1 MQPEKLNGATEHPR
15 QELIDF
21 LQSNCPEIFTEGR
34 IDPDRLKATLGE
46 AVNDQNERYE
56 LNWAGKADCFRH
68 LQEPITATLR
78 PCREESVN
86 FDETENL
93 FIEGENLQVLKIL
106 QKSYFGK
113 IKMIYIDPP
122 YNTGNDS
129 FIYPDRFQES
139 QEEYLQRIGDKDE
152 EGKLTQDGMFRKNS
166 RDNGHYHSN
175 WLSMMYPRLFLA
187 RNLLREDGVIFVSI
201 DDNELSSLRLILDEV
216 FGGENFVAT
225 ISWRNVTDNNPT
237 LINKDNEFIVV
248 FAKNKQSLPQFW
260 RSSVSEAKDLLLAE
274 YHKVRDEL
282 GNDLE
287 AIEKRVR
294 EFIRDN
300 SEALANLTRY
310 KLVDREGIY
319 TGSESVHNPRAG
331 GYQFDVEH
339 PITKKKMRSPANGY
353 RFPEPTFRTME
364 RQGLI
369 LYGEDEKRIVKIKK
383 YLKDFED
390 TFRSVITLDGRL
402 GSYDVKRL
410 FSTSSNLFNNPK
422 PIELLKMIIS
432 FVSGENDII
441 LDFFAGSCSTAHAVF
456 ELNRLDQKQRKS
468 ISIQLREDTDEN
480 SEAFQAGYQ
489 SIAEIGKKRIRLAG
503 QQVLAEAKGSN
514 LDIGFKVLK
523 LSESNF
529 KEWKVSAN
537 SGENLKPDTKPENLL
552 YELILKSGLDLNV
565 PVQAHRHD
573 KKEFF
578 RLDGGK
584 LVICL
589 EPALPESFL
598 DHILTLSPQ
607 KFLCLDGAFA
617 GDDQLKTNTALQMKE
632 RGIEFKVV

>member
-1 MQPEKLNGATEHPR
+1 
-15 QELIDF
+15 
-21 LQSNCPEIFTEGR
+21 
-34 IDPDRLKATLGE
+34 
-46 AVNDQNERYE
+46 
-56 LNWAGKADCFRH
+56 
-68 LQEPITATLR
+68 
-78 PCREESVN
+78 
-86 FDETENL
+86 
-93 FIEGENLQVLKIL
+93 
-106 QKSYFGK
+106 
-113 IKMIYIDPP
+113 
-122 YNTGNDS
+122 
-129 FIYPDRFQES
+129 
-139 QEEYLQRIGDKDE
+139 
-152 EGKLTQDGMFRKNS
+152 
-166 RDNGHYHSN
+166 
-175 WLSMMYPRLFLA
+175 
-187 RNLLREDGVIFVSI
+187 
-201 DDNELSSLRLILDEV
+201 
-216 FGGENFVAT
+216 
-225 ISWRNVTDNNPT
+225 
-237 LINKDNEFIVV
+237 
-248 FAKNKQSLPQFW
+248 
-260 RSSVSEAKDLLLAE
+260 
-274 YHKVRDEL
+274 
-282 GNDLE
+282 
-287 AIEKRVR
+287 
-294 EFIRDN
+294 
-300 SEALANLTRY
+300 
-310 KLVDREGIY
+310 
-319 TGSESVHNPRAG
+319 
-331 GYQFDVEH
+331 
-339 PITKKKMRSPANGY
+339 
-353 RFPEPTFRTME
+353 ME

-537 SGENLKPDTKPENLL
+537 SGENLQLKLAASVENVKPDTKPENLL